1 VHLGK
6 TQSHRFN
13 RNRQP
18 PFKGLVATLLALA
31 GAAAEA
37 ALAGAALEAAGAG
50 AGAGAAACLA
60 ECVGAALG

>member
-6 TQSHRFN
+6 TQSHRFD

-31 GAAAEA
+31 GAVP
-37 ALAGAALEAAGAG
+37 ALAGAAALEAAGAG

-60 ECVGAALG
+60 ECVGAAFG